1 MPLSKPQQQIFDD
14 SSRFRVVSAG
24 RRFGKSFL
32 SVWEMARAARYPN
45 QKVMY
50 VAPSYRQAKSIIW
63 EELKNQLISKRWI
76 KKINE
81 SELSILLVNGS
92 SIILRSADAG
102 ESIRGLEFDLVIC
115 DEMAF
120 FPNGSSVWTDI
131 IRPTLSSRPGSKA
144 LFISTPQGMGNFFY
158 DLYQQGHTVE
168 DWSSHQYTTAE
179 GGNVP
184 EEEILAAKRDLD
196 TKTYLQ
202 EYEASFQ
209 SSGNVIY
216 YAFQPDNIVKFKHEI
231 PGQLHVGLDLNVSK
245 MTAVVFAKY
254 TDGLHIMD
262 EVVLRNTN
270 TDEICQA
277 LREKYPGKRIY
288 IYADPAGKQRRT
300 SARDNTDHTIIT
312 QWGMELRSPRA
323 HPLVKDRIN
332 AVNRLLCNA
341 DDQRHLFVDP
351 KCKESIEAL
360 SKQQYKSGTS
370 IPIKDAEFG
379 YDGVNDG
386 IGYAVSYLYPLRKEY
401 TKRTQKTFGAW

>member
-1 MPLSKPQQQIFDD
+1 MPLSKPQKQIFDD
-14 SSRFRVVSAG
+14 TSRFRVVSAG

-32 SVWEMARAARYPN
+32 SIWEMARAARFPD
-45 QKVMY
+45 QKIMY
-50 VAPSYRQAKSIIW
+50 VAPTYRSAKGIIW
-63 EELKNQLISKRWI
+63 DELKSQLLSKRWV

-81 SELSILLVNGS
+81 SELSILLVNNS
-92 SIILRSADAG
+92 TIILRSADAG
-102 ESIRGLEFDLVIC
+102 ENIRGLEFDLIIC
-115 DEMAF
+115 DEIAF
-120 FPNGSSVWTDI
+120 FPNVSIWTDI
-131 IRPTLSSRPGSKA
+131 LRPTLSSRPGSRA

-158 DLYQQGHTVE
+158 DLYQQGHTVD
-168 DWSSHQYTTAE
+168 DWSSYQFTTAE

-184 EEEILAAKRDLD
+184 PEEIEAAKRDLY

-216 YAFQPDNIVKFKHEI
+216 YAFKPDNIRKFDQEI
-231 PGQLHVGLDLNVSK
+231 PNQLHVGLDLNVSK
-245 MTAVVFAKY
+245 MTAVVFVKY

-277 LREKYPGKRIY
+277 LRERYPGKKIY

-341 DDQRHLFVDP
+341 DEQRHLFVDP
-351 KCKESIEAL
+351 KCKESIESL
-360 SKQQYKSGTS
+360 SKQQYKPGTS

-386 IGYAVSYLYPLRKEY
+386 IGYAVSFLYPLRKEY
-401 TKRTQKTFGAW
+401 TQRTAKVFGAF

>member
-1 MPLSKPQQQIFDD
+1 MPLSKPQKQIFDD
-14 SSRFRVVSAG
+14 TSRFRVVSAG

-32 SVWEMARAARYPN
+32 SIWEMARAARFPN
-45 QKVMY
+45 QKIMY
-50 VAPSYRQAKSIIW
+50 VANTYRQAKGIIW
-63 EELKNQLISKRWI
+63 DELKSQLLSKRWV

-81 SELSILLVNGS
+81 SELSILLVNNS

-102 ESIRGLEFDLVIC
+102 ENIRGLEFDLVIC
-115 DEMAF
+115 DEIAF
-120 FPNGSSVWTDI
+120 FPNVSIWTDI
-131 IRPTLSSRPGSKA
+131 LRPTLSSRPGSRA

-158 DLYQQGHTVE
+158 DLWQQGHTVD
-168 DWSSHQYTTAE
+168 DWSSYQFTTAA

-184 EEEILAAKRDLD
+184 PEEIAAAKRDLD

-216 YAFQPDNIVKFKHEI
+216 YAFQPDNITKFEGEV

-245 MTAVVFAKY
+245 MTAVVCAKY

-277 LREKYPGKRIY
+277 LRERYPGKRIF

-312 QWGMELRSPRA
+312 QWGMELRSPRS

-360 SKQQYKSGTS
+360 SKQQYKPGTS

-401 TKRTQKTFGAW
+401 TERTQKVFGAF

>member
-1 MPLSKPQQQIFDD
+1 MPLSKSQKQIFDD
-14 SSRFRVVSAG
+14 TSRFRVVSAG

-32 SVWEMARAARYPN
+32 SIWEMARAARFPN
-45 QKVMY
+45 QKIMY
-50 VAPSYRQAKSIIW
+50 VAPTFRSAKGIIW
-63 EELKNQLISKRWI
+63 DELKSQLISKRWV

-92 SIILRSADAG
+92 TIILRSADAG
-102 ESIRGLEFDLVIC
+102 ENIRGLEFDLIIC
-115 DEMAF
+115 DEIAF
-120 FPNGSSVWTDI
+120 FPSVSIWTDI
-131 IRPTLSSRPGSKA
+131 LRPTLSSRPGSRA

-158 DLYQQGHTVE
+158 DLWQQGHTVD
-168 DWSSHQYTTAE
+168 DWSSYQYTTAE

-184 EEEILAAKRDLD
+184 PEEIEAAKRDLD

-216 YAFQPDNIVKFKHEI
+216 YAFKPDNIVKFDQEI
-231 PGQLHVGLDLNVSK
+231 PNQLHVGLDLNVSK
-245 MTAVVFAKY
+245 MTAVVFVKY
-254 TDGLHIMD
+254 KDGLHIMD
-262 EVVLRNTN
+262 EIVLRNTN

-277 LREKYPGKRIY
+277 LRERYPGKKIY

-341 DDQRHLFVDP
+341 DEQRHLFVDP
-351 KCKESIEAL
+351 KCKESIESL
-360 SKQQYKSGTS
+360 SKQQYKPGTS

-386 IGYAVSYLYPLRKEY
+386 IGYAVSFLYPLRKEY
-401 TKRTQKTFGAW
+401 TQRTAKVFGAF

>member
-1 MPLSKPQQQIFDD
+1 MPLSKPQQTIFDD
-14 SSRFRVVSAG
+14 KNRFRVVSGG
-24 RRFGKSFL
+24 RRLGKSFL
-32 SVWEMARAARYPN
+32 SIWEMARAATQPGT
-45 QKVMY
+45 KVMY
-50 VAPSYRQAKSIIW
+50 VGPSYRQSKSVIW
-63 EELKNQLISKRWI
+63 EDLKHQLISKRWV
-76 KKINE
+76 KKVNE
-81 SELSILLVNGS
+81 SELSITLINGS
-92 SIILRSADAG
+92 SITLRSADAG
-102 ESIRGLEFDLVIC
+102 DSIRGISCDLVVC
-115 DEMAF
+115 DECAF
-120 FPNGSSVWTDI
+120 FPDGANVWTNI
-131 IRPTLSSRPGSKA
+131 IRPTLSDRQGKA
-144 LFISTPQGMGNFFY
+144 LFISTPQGMGNWFY
-158 DLYQQGHTVE
+158 DLWQQGNTLD
-168 DWSSHQYTTAE
+168 DWSSYQFTTAE
-179 GGNVP
+179 GGNVSP
-184 EEEILAAKRDLD
+184 EEIEAAKRDLD

-216 YAFQPDNIVKFKHEI
+216 YAFQPDNIRKFEHEV
-231 PGQLHVGLDLNVSK
+231 PKQLHVGLDLNVSK
-245 MTAVVFAKY
+245 MAAIVCAKY
-254 TDGLHIMD
+254 TDGLHIID

-277 LREKYPGKRIY
+277 LREKYPGKKIF

-341 DDQRHLFVDP
+341 EEQRHLFVDP
-351 KCKESIEAL
+351 QCKESIEAL
-360 SKQQYKSGTS
+360 SKQQYKPSTN

-401 TKRTQKTFGAW
+401 TQRTQKVFGAW